1 MHISIR
7 VSSADPRTPDARTL
21 TTQCMS
27 VFVVPGQAGVALP
40 VPQWN
45 PRTDEDVR
53 LAQHAREIIRL
64 RGDIVPIAA
73 SLTLEP

>member
-7 VSSADPRTPDARTL
+7 VSSADPRTPHDLTL

-27 VFVVPGQAGVALP
+27 VFVVPGRAGVALP

-45 PRTDEDVR
+45 PATAEDLR
-53 LAQHAREIIRL
+53 IAQHAQEIIRM
-64 RGDIVPIAA
+64 RGEIVPIAP